1 MDLSAQEVHFPG
13 PHDHCTSRDAPFAI
27 RRLPLPSTPVAMSPA
42 TALGLALLVLWGA
55 VTLGTEAPGLVHL
68 LLTAGVFLVV
78 YGMVTRGTPGGPRSG
93 R

>member
-1 MDLSAQEVHFPG
+1 
-13 PHDHCTSRDAPFAI
+13 
-27 RRLPLPSTPVAMSPA
+27 MSPA

-68 LLTAGVFLVV
+68 LLTVGVFLVV
-78 YGMVTRGTPGGPRSG
+78 YGMVTRGTPGGPRGG